1 MQFKKYKKDGSC
13 DLKFSWKER
22 LTILLKGK
30 IYFSDIALR
39 HFGNMLVSMVANWQ
53 KDFNEKTKKELT
65 YPNKTKIEVK

>member
-1 MQFKKYKKDGSC
+1 MQFKQYKKDGSC

-22 LTILLKGK
+22 ITILLKGK

-53 KDFNEKTKKELT
+53 KDFDEETKKKLT
-65 YPNKTKIEVK
+65 YSKKTEIKVK

>member
-1 MQFKKYKKDGSC
+1 MQFKQYKKDGSC

-22 LTILLKGK
+22 LTILLRGK

-53 KDFNEKTKKELT
+53 RDFNEKTKKELT